1 MGGVTVGGL
10 DGLGFGLVGATG
22 TGTGFDADTGW
33 ATGGRDGAGLL
44 VGVDPYPVGLLQL
57 GEVGCKHF
65 LLLQM
70 APGSQ
75 QSEAELQLF
84 PLFEMQPVEELRYL
98 DESGMHWL

>member
-1 MGGVTVGGL
+1 M
-10 DGLGFGLVGATG
+10 GFGLVGATG
-22 TGTGFDADTGW
+22 TGFGAGTGFGTGLG
-33 ATGGRDGAGLL
+33 TGTELL
-44 VGVDPYPVGLLQL
+44 VGVDTYPFGVLQL
-57 GEVGCKHF
+57 GEVGCKHC
-65 LLLQM
+65 LLLQI